1 MLLKRPATIHLQE
14 GLFVP
19 DGVDMDDVDN
29 RWEQLCSLN
38 PACFDG
44 TLLHVLGAQ
53 RNGCGGANVHVIPCS
68 YRFFAV
74 QDDSYDLGV
83 RTLGV
88 KGITAFEGKYLF
100 GKRSQTVRH
109 YAGEWEFAPAGC
121 VSPDASPVQAM
132 EQELQEE
139 TGLELAS
146 PPIAV
151 SMLFDANVQTWEL
164 IYLLRASSSQFERN
178 NEYEDLIWCSKE
190 AFPTPLTTISESM
203 LACIPDTTTSNY
215 PS

>member
-1 MLLKRPATIHLQE
+1 MLLKRPATIHLQD

-19 DGVDMDDVDN
+19 DGVDMEEVDR
-29 RWEQLCSLN
+29 RWELLCNNN

-53 RNGCGGANVHVIPCS
+53 RNGCGGANVHVMPCS

-74 QDDSYDLGV
+74 QDETYDLGV

-88 KGITAFEGKYLF
+88 KGITEFDGAYLF

-121 VSPDASPVQAM
+121 VPPEISPDKTI
-132 EQELQEE
+132 EKELLEE

-146 PPIAV
+146 PPVAV
-151 SMLFDANVQTWEL
+151 AILFDEITKTWEL
-164 IYLLRASSSQFERN
+164 VYRLRSSSNQLDGN
-178 NEYEDLIWCSKE
+178 DEYQALKWLEKTD
-190 AFPTPLTTISESM
+190 FPTDMRTISAAM
-203 LACIPDTTTSNY
+203 LPYVRSSTIPN
-215 PS
+215 

>member
-1 MLLKRPATIHLQE
+1 MLLKRPATIHLQD

-19 DGVDMDDVDN
+19 EGADMDEVDC
-29 RWEQLCSLN
+29 RWEQLCKKN

-53 RNGCGGANVHVIPCS
+53 RNGCGGANVHVMPCS

-74 QDDSYDLGV
+74 QDETYDLGV

-88 KGITAFEGKYLF
+88 KGITEFKGKHLF

-121 VSPDASPVQAM
+121 ISPDISPAQTI
-132 EQELQEE
+132 EKELREE

-146 PPIAV
+146 PPIAIA
-151 SMLFDANVQTWEL
+151 MIFDDVAKTWEL
-164 IYLLRASSSQFERN
+164 IYKLQPSSDTLN
-178 NEYEDLIWCSKE
+178 PNDEYQELIWYAEDSPPVSMSPITE
-190 AFPTPLTTISESM
+190 AMMKFI
-203 LACIPDTTTSNY
+203 
-215 PS
+215 

>member
-1 MLLKRPATIHLQE
+1 MLLKRPATIHLQD

-19 DGVDMDDVDN
+19 EGADMDEVDR
-29 RWEQLCSLN
+29 RWEQLCKKN

-74 QDDSYDLGV
+74 QDISYDLGV

-88 KGITAFEGKYLF
+88 KGITKFKDMYLW
-100 GKRSQTVRH
+100 GKRSDSVRH
-109 YAGEWEFAPAGC
+109 YSGEWELAPAGC
-121 VSPDASPVQAM
+121 LSPEISPAKTI
-132 EQELQEE
+132 EKELQEE

-151 SMLFDANVQTWEL
+151 AALFDEITKTWEL
-164 IYLLRASSSQFERN
+164 IYKLQSLSDYLRAN
-178 NEYEDLIWCSKE
+178 DEYQELIWCEEDS
-190 AFPTPLTTISESM
+190 PPVSM
-203 LACIPDTTTSNY
+203 SPIAKAMIKFI
-215 PS
+215 